1 MPTVCCWP
9 LPLKFDLGDANDF
22 VPWVCC
28 CASKANKQK
37 KKKKTTFDQR
47 YPQNFAQF
55 KKILDKEVVER
66 LVCHEY

>member
-1 MPTVCCWP
+1 VVFP
-9 LPLKFDLGDANDF
+9 K
-22 VPWVCC
+22 
-28 CASKANKQK
+28 KKKKKK
-37 KKKKTTFDQR
+37 KKKKTFDER